1 MSVPGIGLTSKNVK
15 SRYGDAFFFDLPFS
29 VIWLFQLTP
38 TSSNTF
44 DFRLQNLL
52 TWLRQRR
59 DEGYHIV
66 GLEQTSSSESL
77 LEYQFPPSATFMSD
91 DVNNTGGTV
100 LLLGKE
106 KEGIP
111 IEFLQMV
118 DQCIEIPQ
126 YGIIRSL
133 NVHVSGAIAIWEY
146 TKQQQQRKN
155 LHKM

>member
-1 MSVPGIGLTSKNVK
+1 
-15 SRYGDAFFFDLPFS
+15 
-29 VIWLFQLTP
+29 
-38 TSSNTF
+38 
-44 DFRLQNLL
+44 LL

-77 LEYQFPPSATFMSD
+77 LEYQFPPSATFLSGGID
-91 DVNNTGGTV
+91 INNRNTGGTV

-111 IEFLQMV
+111 IEYLQMV

-146 TKQQQQRKN
+146 TKQQQAKCNQ
-155 LHKM
+155 